1 MNITTIIATVLT
13 TLVGSILSF
22 IFARRKYK
30 IEVTAGELDNL
41 KRSIDLYEK
50 IVTNTNQKLQFYI
63 ELSEQNRLE
72 VYKLKSAVGKL
83 LNSAC
88 LDFNCPK
95 RKFYSKEEAA
105 EILNTVIDGH
115 KIDIEKDSILE

>member
-88 LDFNCPK
+88 LDFNCPN
-95 RKFYSKEEAA
+95 RKFYSEEEAA